1 MYLITRVYGNVTT
14 VGYST
19 GVAKDAADKD
29 ITSGGQCE
37 NGLKMVVLIGE
48 NPNPNLNPNTPGM
61 LVP

>member
-1 MYLITRVYGNVTT
+1 MHLITRVDGNVNT

-19 GVAKDAADKD
+19 GELGDAANKA

-48 NPNPNLNPNTPGM
+48 NPNPIPSPPGM

>member
-1 MYLITRVYGNVTT
+1 MTRVYGNATT

-19 GVAKDAADKD
+19 GELMDAANEA
-29 ITSGGQCE
+29 ITSGGQCK

-48 NPNPNLNPNTPGM
+48 NPNPIPITPGM